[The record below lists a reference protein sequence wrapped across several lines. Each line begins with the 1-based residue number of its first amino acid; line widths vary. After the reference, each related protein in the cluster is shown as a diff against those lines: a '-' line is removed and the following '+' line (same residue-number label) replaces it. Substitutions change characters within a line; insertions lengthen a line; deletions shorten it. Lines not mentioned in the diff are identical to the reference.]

1 MSETN
6 RLNSDGAEQEP
17 KQLSFKESLIL
28 NLQRNRQVAVDQI
41 EASKKAIELIDKA
54 VTVVQTSEEVVN
66 FAELM
71 QQVNNLGRR

>member
-6 RLNSDGAEQEP
+6 RLNSDGPAQEP

-54 VTVVQTSEEVVN
+54 VTIVQTSEEVVN
-66 FAELM
+66 FAETM
-71 QQVNNLGRR
+71 QQVNSLGRR